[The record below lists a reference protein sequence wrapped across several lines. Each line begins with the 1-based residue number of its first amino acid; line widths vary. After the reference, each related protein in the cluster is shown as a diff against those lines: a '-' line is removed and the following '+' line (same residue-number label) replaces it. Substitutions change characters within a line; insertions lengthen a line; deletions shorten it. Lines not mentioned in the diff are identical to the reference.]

1 MLVWMK
7 EVFMSSKRSQA
18 GCTAGTPHDS
28 KQADPDSPDGCEA
41 PPAESGSEGI
51 RGASPSNTAPHN
63 SNLLEKRKEER
74 EKENG
79 FRLFRVAVD
88 SLYLS
93 FPGEISPAIQATLIQ
108 LKAYAQSLDIEEQC
122 KAQYPLGGHIFEV
135 KDKGARMF
143 PYVLEDNAYRIQLA
157 RAGKKSLP
165 MAYVKVSAEY
175 LAHKGPLAV
184 QEELHEL
191 LQEFGNLTGSN
202 VVSRVDLAVDFCF
215 PVLMDSWHR
224 SAWVTRATEI
234 HSYSKDQVFTGW
246 SIGMGGIIGGRLY
259 NKIQEIVHSGKTWAM
274 NLWLP
279 MGWKPGEDVWRLEFE
294 FKREFLKDRG
304 LTSLDDVLDNL
315 NGLWSYATTEWL
327 RLTVPN
333 ETDSTRARW
342 PTHELWSTLASVDWN
357 SEQGVLLDKC
367 TTARNPTELRLIA
380 VVLGAMTSYMAM
392 HGIDD
397 RNVAINQ
404 LATKLYEHYSQI
416 AAKKDLSFDEYLAF
430 RIAVKAR
437 EFNTAINAPGLTD
450 NLKQD
455 FLDEGE
461 EAYRRASRGW

>member
-1 MLVWMK
+1 
-7 EVFMSSKRSQA
+7 MSLRK
-18 GCTAGTPHDS
+18 PHAS
-28 KQADPDSPDGCEA
+28 RAVGKLPNHKPADLDSPDGCEA

-63 SNLLEKRKEER
+63 SINLEKER

-93 FPGEISPAIQATLIQ
+93 FPGELSPSIHAALIK
-108 LKAYAQSLDIEEQC
+108 LKEYAQSVDIEQQC
-122 KAQYPLGGHIFEV
+122 KAQYPVGGHIFEV

-143 PYVLEDNAYRIQLA
+143 PFVLEDNTYRIQLA
-157 RAGKKSLP
+157 RPGKKLP

-175 LAHKGPLAV
+175 LAHKGPQAI
-184 QEELHEL
+184 QEELREL
-191 LQEFGNLTGSN
+191 LLEFGSLSASN
-202 VVSRVDLAVDFCF
+202 VVSRIDLAVDFGF
-215 PVLMDSWHR
+215 PVVMDSWHR

-246 SIGMGGIIGGRLY
+246 TIGMGGIIGCRLY
-259 NKIQEIVHSGKTWAM
+259 NKIQEIVHSGKNWAM

-279 MGWKPGEDVWRLEFE
+279 MGWQPGEDVWRLEFE

-304 LTSLDDVLDNL
+304 LTSLDDVLGNL
-315 NGLWSYATTEWL
+315 NGLWRYVTTEWL

-333 ETDSTRARW
+333 ETDSTRTRW
-342 PTHELWSTLASVDWN
+342 PTHELWSTLALVDWD
-357 SEQGVLLDKC
+357 SAQSTLLDKC
-367 TTARNPTELRLIA
+367 TTARNPTELRLIT
-380 VVLGAMTSYMAM
+380 VVLGAMTSYMAL
-392 HGIDD
+392 HRIDD

-404 LATKLYEHYSQI
+404 LVAKLYEHYSGV
-416 AAKKDLSFDEYLAF
+416 ASRKEMTFDEYLAF
-430 RIAVKAR
+430 RIAVKSR

-455 FLDEGE
+455 FLDEGA
-461 EAYRRASRGW
+461 EAYRRASKGW